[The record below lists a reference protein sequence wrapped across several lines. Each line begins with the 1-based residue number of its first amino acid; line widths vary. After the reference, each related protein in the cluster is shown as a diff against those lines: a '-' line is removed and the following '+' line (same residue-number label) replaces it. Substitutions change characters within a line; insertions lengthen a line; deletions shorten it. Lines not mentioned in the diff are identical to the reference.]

1 MAVGE
6 GLFSISRFG
15 GQLKRWRSAR
25 LLSVVRMAPGW
36 RQGGHVSPLSM
47 ERGLAV
53 EGVGLV
59 EGGWPASTAHV
70 QLLRREIALGLGPRQ
85 VEPVQRL
92 AQWTRVHR
100 LFRAG
105 HVVGLLRQR
114 VHHRADRFTLRV
126 LWIFVVMLCNHCGI
140 LSDLVQSAKIIK
152 HCEMRKRELVWR
164 KATWSTK
171 KRDQSWLCL
180 KNRTVC
186 SSKMERSRQNYFPT
200 SFCQPAIV
208 KFYVNCNWGSSFD
221 FRA

>member
-1 MAVGE
+1 
-6 GLFSISRFG
+6 
-15 GQLKRWRSAR
+15 
-25 LLSVVRMAPGW
+25 MAPGW

-59 EGGWPASTAHV
+59 EGGWPASAAHV

-92 AQWTRVHR
+92 AQRTRVHR

-114 VHHRADRFTLRV
+114 VHHRADRFALRV

-140 LSDLVQSAKIIK
+140 LSDLVQSAKISK
-152 HCEMRKRELVWR
+152 QCEMSINSKWEVANWSREIGSKFAVPKFSHR
-164 KATWSTK
+164 YVY
-171 KRDQSWLCL
+171 SW
-180 KNRTVC
+180 
-186 SSKMERSRQNYFPT
+186 KMEESRQNICFSNP
-200 SFCQPAIV
+200 
-208 KFYVNCNWGSSFD
+208 SSNFI
-221 FRA
+221 